1 MMKIPRKYLNFKLL
15 IILFILFSL
24 LKAYIQEWS
33 KFYEQCEYL
42 PKPFIKI
49 ETTINGNLYSNSINS
64 SDKTSRNT
72 DQVRQLMLESW
83 NNNIFKDIKHRL
95 QVKSQSETN
104 KTLIIYYYFFRIV
117 Q

>member
-1 MMKIPRKYLNFKLL
+1 LY
-15 IILFILFSL
+15 LFSL

-49 ETTINGNLYSNSINS
+49 ETTINGIPSSNSMNY
-64 SDKTSRNT
+64 SDKISRNT

-95 QVKSQSETN
+95 QVKFTYKNES
-104 KTLIIYYYFFRIV
+104 FFV
-117 Q
+117 VVVFLE

>member
-1 MMKIPRKYLNFKLL
+1 MFRYAI
-15 IILFILFSL
+15 SL

-49 ETTINGNLYSNSINS
+49 ETTVNGNPSNLSNS
-64 SDKTSRNT
+64 SDKTLRNAG
-72 DQVRQLMLESW
+72 QVRQLMLESW

-95 QVKSQSETN
+95 QVKFKPQ
-104 KTLIIYYYFFRIV
+104 
-117 Q
+117 

>member
-1 MMKIPRKYLNFKLL
+1 MSICS
-15 IILFILFSL
+15 SL

-42 PKPFIKI
+42 PKPFVRI
-49 ETTINGNLYSNSINS
+49 ETTSNGNPSFNSE
-64 SDKTSRNT
+64 KTIRST

-95 QVKSQSETN
+95 QVKFNLFYS
-104 KTLIIYYYFFRIV
+104 I
-117 Q
+117 

>member
-1 MMKIPRKYLNFKLL
+1 MIVF
-15 IILFILFSL
+15 LFRL

-49 ETTINGNLYSNSINS
+49 ETTIINGNPYSNSINN

-95 QVKSQSETN
+95 QVKFNSKIKQKIN
-104 KTLIIYYYFFRIV
+104 HRFIYFCRIV